1 MVPFSLDWKV
11 CKTVKVPWENLLS
24 KYTSVNKADL
34 EVLHCWSGGVVV
46 GGGTAHW
53 IGFTII
59 CYGEREREK
68 QDF

>member
-1 MVPFSLDWKV
+1 MTWKV

-24 KYTSVNKADL
+24 KYTFVNKADL
-34 EVLHCWSGGVVV
+34 EVLHWWSGG
-46 GGGTAHW
+46 GGSAHW

-59 CYGEREREK
+59 CYGEREK